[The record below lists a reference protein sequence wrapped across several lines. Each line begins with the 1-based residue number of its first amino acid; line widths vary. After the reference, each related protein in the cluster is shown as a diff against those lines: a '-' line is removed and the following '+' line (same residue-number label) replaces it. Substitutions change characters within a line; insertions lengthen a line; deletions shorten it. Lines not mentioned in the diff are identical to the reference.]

1 MLCQNCEKNE
11 ATTHIKQIING
22 EMTETH
28 LCRDCARVLGAG
40 DMLSEFNFSL
50 SDLFGGFFSDML
62 PAAGRGATV
71 RCPQCGSSFDDIVN
85 SGKLGCAQC
94 YEVFYEKL
102 QPSLQ
107 RLHGKIR
114 HSGKVGCAAGGEKA
128 QAAAKPAVP
137 AIAEQKQSDEER
149 LTALQEQMDEAVK
162 EQNFELAASLRDEIK
177 AIKGGHTE

>member
-28 LCRDCARVLGAG
+28 LCRDCARVLGGG

-50 SDLFGGFFSDML
+50 SDLFGGFFGDML
-62 PAAGRGATV
+62 PAAGRGASV
-71 RCPQCGSSFDDIVN
+71 RCPKCGSSFDDIVN
-85 SGKLGCAQC
+85 TGRLGCAQC
-94 YEVFYEKL
+94 YDVFYEKL
-102 QPSLQ
+102 TPSLQ
-107 RLHGKIR
+107 RLHGKLR
-114 HSGKVGCAAGGEKA
+114 HTGKVGQAVKGETAKSEP
-128 QAAAKPAVP
+128 KPAVP
-137 AIAEQKQSDEER
+137 ALTAQTGSDELR
-149 LTALQEQMDEAVK
+149 LASLQKQMDEAVK